1 MPERFDPDRRDFEPY
16 GLSFTHW
23 QPTPMTRPNR
33 YNEIELNYVLTA
45 PLTYLIGGRK
55 LTVEPGQLAMFWAA
69 IPHQTVEPVYDD
81 IYYVTTIPLSMFLDF
96 QLGEALVQAL
106 LHGHVLKAEI
116 DAVASVADSRFET
129 WVTDLQSQN
138 SLRRQAAVLE
148 LRALLMRFENA
159 VRRQLNS
166 TSESPVVSL
175 QQTEVSAVEQ
185 MAAFIALHHAEPL
198 TVDEISN
205 AVGLASGYAMT
216 IYKKVFGQTMM
227 ESLLEHRLA
236 HAQRLLINSNDQILS
251 IAFAAGF
258 GSLSRFNT
266 VFKQHCGCS
275 PRQYRQQHFVAGE
288 PEA

>member
-1 MPERFDPDRRDFEPY
+1 MPERFNPHRKDFEPY

-23 QPTPMTRPNR
+23 QSTPMTRPNR
-33 YNEIELNYVLTA
+33 HNEIELNYVLTA

-55 LTVEPGQLAMFWAA
+55 LTVEPGQIAMFWAA

-81 IYYVTTIPLSMFLDF
+81 IYYVSTIPLSMFLEF
-96 QLGEALVQAL
+96 QLGESLVQAL
-106 LHGHVLKAEI
+106 LHGHVLEAEI
-116 DAVASVADSRFET
+116 SAVISEPESRFET
-129 WVTDLQSQN
+129 WISDLQSR
-138 SLRRQAAVLE
+138 SGTLKGAAILE
-148 LRALLMRFENA
+148 LRALLMRFEHT
-159 VRRQLNS
+159 VRRQLNL
-166 TSESPVVSL
+166 TSESPLVSL

-198 TVDEISN
+198 TVDEISS
-205 AVGLASGYAMT
+205 AAGLASGYAMT

-275 PRQYRQQHFVAGE
+275 PRQYRKQHFVE
-288 PEA
+288 PATES